1 MKRLLIFILLI
12 FCVVSVWANRPA
24 AVTEEEPVVI
34 TIGNWQHVALERPEH
49 LLLTQEE
56 MGKKVLSDLKHQELL
71 GAMSDTEATEEHPVI
86 LLLPLLA
93 FLLSLHLE
101 GPLKEPEQELVEE
114 PVEEPTVMRF
124 LSTGYSSAPEENGG
138 FGAVDCKYGQPLP
151 SNAVAA
157 DLSILPYGTV
167 IRIKGY
173 GEKVVVDTASTATV
187 TRMQNAAKSRDCVGW
202 IDIYF
207 GDDVQQASDWGV
219 REVTIEIIKWG
230 EGK

>member
-12 FCVVSVWANRPA
+12 FCIVSVWANRPA
-24 AVTEEEPVVI
+24 AATKEEPTVI

-56 MGKKVLSDLKHQELL
+56 MREKTLNDLKCQELF
-71 GAMSDTEATEEHPVI
+71 GAMSDTEVAEGHPVI

-101 GPLKEPEQELVEE
+101 GPLKEPEQE
-114 PVEEPTVMRF
+114 PVEEPALMRF

-157 DLSILPYGTV
+157 DLSILPYGTI

-187 TRMQNAAKSRDCVGW
+187 SKMQNAAKARDCVGW

-207 GDDVQQASDWGV
+207 GDDAQQASDWGV
-219 REVTIEIIKWG
+219 REVEIEVIKWG

>member
-1 MKRLLIFILLI
+1 MKRLLIFVLFI
-12 FCVVSVWANRPA
+12 FCVISVWVNRPA
-24 AVTEEEPVVI
+24 AATKEEPIVI

-49 LLLTQEE
+49 LISTQEE
-56 MGKKVLSDLKHQELL
+56 LKEKVLDDLKHQELFKTTP
-71 GAMSDTEATEEHPVI
+71 GEEAVEEPPMVFI
-86 LLLPLLA
+86 LPLWD
-93 FLLSLHLE
+93 
-101 GPLKEPEQELVEE
+101 PVEE
-114 PVEEPTVMRF
+114 PVEEPVLMKF

-151 SNAVAA
+151 NNAVAA

-187 TRMQNAAKSRDCVGW
+187 TKMQKAADARGCVGW

-207 GDDVQQASDWGV
+207 GDDVQQASDWGIQ
-219 REVTIEIIKWG
+219 EVTIEIIKWG
-230 EGK
+230 DKK

>member
-1 MKRLLIFILLI
+1 MKRLLIFVLFI
-12 FCVVSVWANRPA
+12 FCVVSVWVNRPA
-24 AVTEEEPVVI
+24 AATKEEPVVI
-34 TIGNWQHVALERPEH
+34 TIGNWQHAALERPEH
-49 LLLTQEE
+49 LISTQEE
-56 MGKKVLSDLKHQELL
+56 VKEKILDDLKRQELF
-71 GAMSDTEATEEHPVI
+71 EAPLEEEVAEEPPMVFI
-86 LLLPLLA
+86 LPLR
-93 FLLSLHLE
+93 
-101 GPLKEPEQELVEE
+101 E
-114 PVEEPTVMRF
+114 PVEEPEEESIVMKF

-157 DLSILPYGTV
+157 DLSILPYGTI

-187 TRMQNAAKSRDCVGW
+187 TRMQKTAEVRGCVGW

-219 REVTIEIIKWG
+219 REVEIEIIKWG
-230 EGK
+230 EVK